1 MTFNAQN
8 FLDQHD
14 GDALKALEALATKR
28 DEEGKDAARAR
39 RQRDEAKQE
48 RDALKDQLTDLE
60 KRAVPEGATVLTG
73 ADATA
78 WQTFTE
84 RGGLTAFDEADEAK
98 KERDALK
105 RDRDLD
111 SAAKVLN
118 KPKDALAEIL
128 EGKTLTAQK
137 GKAEDGTE
145 VDVWGIGEGDAFK
158 PLSDLKAVQYLASE
172 PTAPPKTAP
181 APLPLGG
188 AGGKPQPKTADQ
200 IAAEKRSRAEYSI

>member
-14 GDALKALEALATKR
+14 GDALKALDALADKWNSEGKAAATARAKR
-28 DEEGKDAARAR
+28 DAVEK
-39 RQRDEAKQE
+39 E
-48 RDALKDQLTDLE
+48 RDDLKLQLAEVE

-84 RGGLTAFDEADEAK
+84 RGGLTAFDEADDAK

-158 PLSDLKAVQYLASE
+158 PLSDLKAVQYLASA
-172 PTAPPKTAP
+172 PTEPPKPPP

-188 AGGKPQPKTADQ
+188 AGGKPQPKTAAD
-200 IAAEKRSRAEYSI
+200 IRTEKANDAANLI

>member
-1 MTFNAQN
+1 MTFNPQEYLAE
-8 FLDQHD
+8 HG

-84 RGGLTAFDEADEAK
+84 RGGLTAFEEADEAK

-105 RDRDLD
+105 RERDLT
-111 SAAKVLN
+111 AAAQALG
-118 KPKDALAEIL
+118 KPADALAEIL
-128 EGKTLTAQK
+128 DGKTLSSRT
-137 GKAEDGTE
+137 EDRDGQQ
-145 VDVWGIGEGDAFK
+145 VSVWGIGEGDAFK
-158 PLSDLKAVQYLASE
+158 PLSDLKAVQYLASA
-172 PTAPPKTAP
+172 PTEAPKPAP

-188 AGGKPQPKTADQ
+188 AGGKPQPKTAAD
-200 IAAEKRSRAEYSI
+200 IRTEKEQQVSALI